1 MKIKH
6 KLALSTIGL
15 SCIVIAM
22 FLVTWWMTG
31 KQKDDG
37 LVINLA
43 GRQRML
49 SQKMTKELMLFQVQK
64 GKTGEAD
71 SALANTIRNTMTVF
85 DKTLSALKDSGDAPL
100 SLDLEKTEYRRCPKA
115 KEPAYGQLEKVTSI
129 WQELSSRIE
138 AILNGGDE
146 SGENLAWAV
155 KNNLTLL
162 NEMNTAVVMM
172 QKQSEGK
179 ISALLVSQIAGI
191 LVGVI
196 FMFLTRWTILS
207 LVKRLEKIRSFAER
221 LGTGDFTVS
230 SGLNSSD
237 ELGLIGKG
245 LDEMTA
251 NLRDMFSGLSHN
263 VKVLGTSSS
272 DLFSISTH
280 MSGAAD
286 KVSTR
291 STTVAA
297 AAEEMSANMN
307 SVAAAAEQA
316 ATNVGLV
323 ATAAE
328 EMTATINEITL
339 STDKARTIAE
349 AAVTE
354 AQGAS
359 EKIDELGHAA
369 DEIGKVTEAIT
380 EISEQ
385 TNLLALNATIEAARA
400 GEAGKG
406 FAVVANEIKDL
417 ARQTAESTAEI
428 KAQINGIQ
436 GSAEGTVNQ
445 ILQIS
450 KVINDVSD
458 IVSTIA
464 TAVEEQSV
472 TTKEIANNVVQVS
485 EGVHEVTE
493 NVAQTSQVSGEVAK
507 DIAEVNQ
514 AAHEMADNSSQVNES
529 SEELS
534 SLAEQ
539 LLEAVGKFKV

>member
-31 KQKDDG
+31 KQKNDG

-100 SLDLEKTEYRRCPKA
+100 SLDLEKTEYRWCPKA

-138 AILNGGDE
+138 AILKGEDE

-155 KNNLTLL
+155 KNNLALL
-162 NEMNTAVVMM
+162 NEMNTAVMMM
-172 QKQSEGK
+172 QKQSESK

-191 LVGVI
+191 LAGVI
-196 FMFLTRWTILS
+196 FMFLTRWTIMS

-221 LGTGDFTVS
+221 LGTGDFTVA
-230 SGLNSSD
+230 SGLKSSD

-280 MSGAAD
+280 MSGGAD

-323 ATAAE
+323 ATASE
-328 EMTATINEITL
+328 EMTATINEITQ

-359 EKIDELGHAA
+359 EKIDELGIAA

-406 FAVVANEIKDL
+406 FAVVANEIKEL
-417 ARQTAESTAEI
+417 AKQTAESTAEI
-428 KAQINGIQ
+428 KLKIDGIQ
-436 GSAEGTVNQ
+436 SSAEGTVNQ

-485 EGVHEVTE
+485 EGVQEVTE